1 MPQTRSSAR
10 GKATAPS
17 DPAPTTSAALNA
29 QAVTVA
35 SSSRLPS
42 NGGASISQAARQAG
56 GYAPK
61 EGSKKRKSGSKRKR
75 ARQNEDEE
83 GEDAGGESSRRGAK
97 RKKGKRRVKVEDL
110 SDSEPFV
117 ASDHEGGQPPTP
129 PPKDAR
135 WLPSPEPV
143 DHLTNLPRELLQ
155 HILSCVLLPA
165 EAEGRPDRH
174 SLAQLALVNRKLAV
188 QVRTALYRELDIE
201 TRVQA
206 HAIHRTLHGRDM
218 ARGVKRLSANIE
230 SMVKTSSSWPGW
242 FTFHSMHSLCGIL
255 GSCRYLLSVSLY
267 LIADTTAWMN
277 SLCQALID
285 LRLLQ
290 ELNKDLAPSGKG
302 DLAGAGS
309 EEGMDVGWKASA
321 SPSMLSV
328 SQFVKPL
335 STLKSLRTLRLCGI
349 SSDSSTLPHPPLH
362 SLKLT
367 EVVLM
372 EVNVTNNDL
381 IQLLGDARTVKKFT
395 LWRSS
400 LLSKRGLAHVLKK
413 CPSLV
418 ELRVGGSWFG
428 AKEEDDKHFPLNDVF
443 PYLPHLKLV
452 HVSGSLISPA
462 ALELP
467 NLCLNHLFVHRAPC
481 WTPSAVHASLSKMSH
496 DPLAVA
502 RLTLPAMR
510 DPRKKKGGEGGRR
523 RGRSEAAQG
532 VGEGWNETWRF
543 TVQKTGEAKGCL
555 VEDRWR
561 KDGDDDDSDTV
572 VLEDSDSD
580 A

>member
-10 GKATAPS
+10 GKAPAQSDTAATAS
-17 DPAPTTSAALNA
+17 GAQDAQTATT
-29 QAVTVA
+29 A
-35 SSSRLPS
+35 SSSRLAS
-42 NGGASISQAARQAG
+42 NVRASTSQGARQAG
-56 GYAPK
+56 GEARK
-61 EGSKKRKSGSKRKR
+61 EGSKKRKSGGRKKRS
-75 ARQNEDEE
+75 RQNEDDEDA
-83 GEDAGGESSRRGAK
+83 DAGGESSRRPAK
-97 RKKGKRRVKVEDL
+97 RKKGKRRIKVEEL
-110 SDSEPFV
+110 SDSDDGL
-117 ASDHEGGQPPTP
+117 ASDDGGQPPTP

-135 WLPSPEPV
+135 WLPPPEPV
-143 DHLTNLPRELLQ
+143 DRLTDLPRELLQ
-155 HILSCVLLPA
+155 QILSCVLLPS
-165 EAEGRPDRH
+165 EAGGAPDRH
-174 SLAQLALVNRKLAV
+174 SLAQLALANRKLAV
-188 QVRTALYRELDIE
+188 QVRSALYRELDID

-218 ARGVKRLSANIE
+218 ARGVKRLTANIE

-255 GSCRYLLSVSLY
+255 GSCRHLLSVSLY
-267 LIADTTAWMN
+267 LITDTTAWMN

-285 LRLLQ
+285 LRMLQ
-290 ELNKDLAPSGKG
+290 EFNKDLAPSGEG
-302 DLAGAGS
+302 DAAGAGS
-309 EEGMDVGWKASA
+309 EEGMDIGWKPSA

-367 EVVLM
+367 EVVLV
-372 EVNVTNNDL
+372 EVNVTNHDL
-381 IQLLGDARTVKKFT
+381 IQLLGDARSVKKFT

-400 LLSKRGLAHVLKK
+400 LLSKRGLVHVLKK
-413 CPSLV
+413 CPALI

-428 AKEEDDKHFPLNDVF
+428 AKAEDDKHFPLNEAF
-443 PYLPHLKLV
+443 QYLPHLKLV

-467 NLCLNHLFVHRAPC
+467 NLCLNHLFVHRAPS
-481 WTPSAVHASLSKMSH
+481 WKPAAVHASLSKMSH
-496 DPLAVA
+496 DPPAVA

-510 DPRKKKGGEGGRR
+510 DPRKRKDGEGGRR
-523 RGRSEAAQG
+523 GRSRSEAAQG

-561 KDGDDDDSDTV
+561 KDGDDDSDTI
-572 VLEDSDSD
+572 VLDDSDSEV
-580 A
+580 